1 MSEIV
6 GWPAIAGGL
15 SAVVVYFA
23 GAAFLERRRI
33 RTRSAA
39 LKSRLLR

>member
-23 GAAFLERRRI
+23 GAAFFERGRI